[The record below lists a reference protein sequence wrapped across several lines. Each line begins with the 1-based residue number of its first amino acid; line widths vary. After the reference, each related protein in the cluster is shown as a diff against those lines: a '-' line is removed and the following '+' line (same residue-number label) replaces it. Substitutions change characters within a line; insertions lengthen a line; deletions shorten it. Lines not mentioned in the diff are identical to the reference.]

1 MFNVSAA
8 RSISSKFNRPDDL
21 RALANAYIIAC
32 ALASFSG
39 ILVSNF
45 NLEKI
50 AFLFAENV

>member
-39 ILVSNF
+39 I
-45 NLEKI
+45 
-50 AFLFAENV
+50 